1 MIKLIDILNE
11 IQESQYKIYCD
22 LDGVLVDFEKGY
34 QELTGKTPPSYNT
47 DYNEEEFWAPITKAG
62 ARFWINLDWMP
73 DGQELWNAIKPY
85 KPEIITAPSQD
96 QSSRKGKYVWVRQ
109 HLDKAP
115 LHFKPAKFKQDLA
128 EPNAILIDDRLDT
141 CERWRNAG
149 GIAINHKNAQATI
162 QILKDLGL

>member
-1 MIKLIDILNE
+1 MIKLLDILNE
-11 IQESQYKIYCD
+11 IQGPQYKIYCD
-22 LDGVLVDFEKGY
+22 LDGVLIDFKKRYE
-34 QELTGKTPPSYNT
+34 QLTGKTPPGYNT

-62 ARFWINLDWMP
+62 SEYWANLDWMP
-73 DGQELWNAIKPY
+73 DGRDLWQVILPY
-85 KPEIITAPSQD
+85 NPEILTAPSQH
-96 QSSRKGKYVWVRQ
+96 QSSRKGKYMWVRQ
-109 HLDKAP
+109 HLGQAP

-149 GIAINHKNAQATI
+149 GIAINHKNASATI